1 MNLLDIAKVTPEIVR
16 LNITARRNGRYVHR
30 WIIGDGADNQPH
42 HVRYDVSA
50 GKVTLVDKNINYKGT
65 VKKNGQPEM
74 GVGLI
79 ETEIPD
85 MLLNAEIT
93 HMFMR
98 SMRAMSAYEVVV
110 DVELPPE
117 QISFEI

>member
-1 MNLLDIAKVTPEIVR
+1 MNLLDIAKVTPAIVC
-16 LNITARRNGRYVHR
+16 LNITARRNGSYVHR
-30 WIIGDGADNQPH
+30 WVIGDGADNQPYY
-42 HVRYDVSA
+42 VRYDAAA
-50 GKVTLVDKNINYKGT
+50 GKVTLIDKNINYKDT

-74 GVGLI
+74 GWGLI
-79 ETEIPD
+79 EAEIPD

-98 SMRAMSAYEVVV
+98 SMQASAYEVVV

-117 QISFEI
+117 QMSFEI